1 MNTFTEFQ
9 NLPPHPLSR
18 NNSLGVTFLLTLQT
32 KKLNLERLRKLS
44 GHTIND
50 IVKAQSPT
58 FGWKFH
64 TFHYIPSFPNGL
76 YVPAQELRVDMGCK
90 VSRGGGG
97 NHALKTAAGAILNE
111 KGDGQRQIQQK
122 GSSGE
127 KSHQRRNSPV

>member
-76 YVPAQELRVDMGCK
+76 YVPAQELGVDMGCK

-97 NHALKTAAGAILNE
+97 NHALKTAAKTNSTERQFWRKEPSEE
-111 KGDGQRQIQQK
+111 KL
-122 GSSGE
+122 SCL
-127 KSHQRRNSPV
+127 KSIRNNY